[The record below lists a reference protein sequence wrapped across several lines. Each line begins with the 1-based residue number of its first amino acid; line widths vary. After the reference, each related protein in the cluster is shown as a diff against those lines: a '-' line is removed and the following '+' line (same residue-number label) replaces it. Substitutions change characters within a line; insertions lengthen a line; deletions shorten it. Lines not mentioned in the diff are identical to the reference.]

1 MPSSTVSLV
10 PPGKKNN
17 VRHHPALPY
26 GEVPAFMNAL
36 RERNAVAAR
45 ALEFTILA
53 AARTV
58 DTLGATWREVNLTT
72 KTWIIPKE
80 RMEADIEHRI
90 PLSDRAL
97 EIVKE
102 MAAIEFSNFIFA
114 GVRGGL
120 SNRAMQRVLA
130 RLGRSD
136 ITVFGFRSTFR
147 NWATERT
154 AYSSHVVETALARGI
169 SDKVEAPC
177 MQRDLF
183 VKRARLMNDWAKY
196 CTMQAHPFNSAR
208 NP

>member
-1 MPSSTVSLV
+1 
-10 PPGKKNN
+10 
-17 VRHHPALPY
+17 
-26 GEVPAFMNAL
+26 
-36 RERNAVAAR
+36 
-45 ALEFTILA
+45 
-53 AARTV
+53 
-58 DTLGATWREVNLTT
+58 
-72 KTWIIPKE
+72 
-80 RMEADIEHRI
+80 
-90 PLSDRAL
+90 
-97 EIVKE
+97 
-102 MAAIEFSNFIFA
+102 MAAIEFSDFIFA

-177 MQRDLF
+177 IQQDLF
-183 VKRARLMNDWAKY
+183 VKHARLMNDWAKY

-208 NP
+208 KP

>member
-1 MPSSTVSLV
+1 MD
-10 PPGKKNN
+10 
-17 VRHHPALPY
+17 
-26 GEVPAFMNAL
+26 AL

-80 RMEADIEHRI
+80 RMQADTEHKI

-120 SNRAMQRVLA
+120 SNMAMLRVLA

-136 ITVFGFRSTFR
+136 LTVSGFRSTFR

-169 SDKVEAPC
+169 SDKVEPPC

-183 VKRARLMNDWAKY
+183 VERARLMNDWAKY

>member
-1 MPSSTVSLV
+1 MD
-10 PPGKKNN
+10 
-17 VRHHPALPY
+17 
-26 GEVPAFMNAL
+26 AL

-80 RMEADIEHRI
+80 RMRADTEHKI

-97 EIVKE
+97 EIVNE
-102 MAAIEFSNFIFA
+102 MAAIEFSDFIFA

-120 SNRAMQRVLA
+120 SNMAMLRVLA

-136 ITVFGFRSTFR
+136 LTVSGFRSTFR
-147 NWATERT
+147 NWATECT
-154 AYSSHVVETALARGI
+154 AYSNHVVETALAWGI
-169 SDKVEAPC
+169 SDKVEAPYR
-177 MQRDLF
+177 QRDLF
-183 VKRARLMNDWAKY
+183 VKRARLMNDWAAY
-196 CTMQAHPFNSAR
+196 CAPQAQPLNSAR